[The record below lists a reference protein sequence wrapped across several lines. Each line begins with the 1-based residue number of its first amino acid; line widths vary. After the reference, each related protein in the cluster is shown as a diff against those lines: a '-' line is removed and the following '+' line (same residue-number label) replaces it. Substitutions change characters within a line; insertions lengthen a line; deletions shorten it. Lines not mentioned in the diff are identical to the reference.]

1 MNVSVQEEGLIQQK
15 ILQVYDSRNMFYP
28 SGICKRCIYDLS
40 KINNGEVVQLKLPD
54 NYLCQIGR
62 HTRSSGDEP
71 CMCRWCSLARLNGP
85 AFIKWQREMKGKVC
99 KKVIRLCQACFI
111 GIEEGSHHK
120 CSASTLEAVKN
131 LANNLDNDFHD
142 KLAHEILDRQKPGNG
157 PVLLP
162 QARGGKPVHLQ
173 VGQAAAS
180 VPSQPKFTH
189 QDLLSMASSA
199 HLTGKQVKSVAADLR
214 VKLGRAVV
222 QPGFDKTVIEHNN
235 MYSEFFRQGKKMF
248 FDTEGNVIEEGV
260 IWCNDAEGF
269 LNLIARKRGKELEDC
284 HLKIG
289 GDTGKGFLKITASI
303 FTESEVQQNRKKRR
317 TREEGIHGGSRFEE
331 TGQRMVLLLFLV
343 KGVPETM
350 ENLDIIFNML
360 NLESLEY
367 TITGDFKFLMP
378 CFGLL
383 SCNAVHPCLY
393 CNGERRK
400 GKWITRQDAVRELRT
415 FGGIE
420 ANTSGWIEA
429 GSKKSTMWTS
439 KFESCVGRVTVW
451 GKGDTPEKTVLD
463 KCAPPSVHSLLAL
476 NSVLRPHMEKIW
488 EGDLWSF
495 LREEINVI
503 PHSYQGKDGAF
514 EGPQCNKILN
524 SVEHKL
530 SY

>member
-1 MNVSVQEEGLIQQK
+1 
-15 ILQVYDSRNMFYP
+15 
-28 SGICKRCIYDLS
+28 
-40 KINNGEVVQLKLPD
+40 
-54 NYLCQIGR
+54 
-62 HTRSSGDEP
+62 
-71 CMCRWCSLARLNGP
+71 
-85 AFIKWQREMKGKVC
+85 
-99 KKVIRLCQACFI
+99 
-111 GIEEGSHHK
+111 
-120 CSASTLEAVKN
+120 
-131 LANNLDNDFHD
+131 
-142 KLAHEILDRQKPGNG
+142 
-157 PVLLP
+157 
-162 QARGGKPVHLQ
+162 
-173 VGQAAAS
+173 
-180 VPSQPKFTH
+180 
-189 QDLLSMASSA
+189 
-199 HLTGKQVKSVAADLR
+199 
-214 VKLGRAVV
+214 
-222 QPGFDKTVIEHNN
+222 
-235 MYSEFFRQGKKMF
+235 
-248 FDTEGNVIEEGV
+248 
-260 IWCNDAEGF
+260 
-269 LNLIARKRGKELEDC
+269 
-284 HLKIG
+284 
-289 GDTGKGFLKITASI
+289 
-303 FTESEVQQNRKKRR
+303 
-317 TREEGIHGGSRFEE
+317 
-331 TGQRMVLLLFLV
+331 MVLLLFLV
-343 KGVPETM
+343 KGMPETM

-476 NSVLRPHMEKIW
+476 NSVLRPHLEKIW

-514 EGPQCNKILN
+514 EGPQCNKVLN
-524 SVEHKL
+524 SVEDKLKPELLKAGEAGLLFYDFLMAFKAFKDTFFTTELATNYREVAINFKNKL
-530 SY
+530 SLLNNILGVPITPKLHVMAEHVLEWVDKHGKALGQHSEQAVEAVHSTFDQLWGSFRVKDDQSEVYLRNCLKATLKFNADQTNAVYDCYQSEE